1 MRAKLLFSVAVLTSL
16 AAAVSAQ
23 TPAPTAPQTPAG
35 LWQAVDDDT
44 KQPTGW
50 FLIANH
56 DGVYSGIIAKMFLK
70 PGEDPNAVCSECKD
84 DRQNHTWLGLEIIRG
99 MKQDADKPEKYVD
112 GTILDPRDGK
122 VYKANMTVTPDGQ
135 TLVVRGYIGI
145 SLLGKN
151 QYWTRL
157 PDSAMTMLDPSVNPN
172 PAVAA
177 PSSGQAAAGAQAA
190 SRRTRR
196 GARGGSQI
204 APRGVRA
211 CSHKSRLVGGSTDV
225 RFTPRLCCKT
235 ILSLE
240 GKNPFL
246 NQSLKMEF

>member
-1 MRAKLLFSVAVLTSL
+1 MRAKLLFSVAVLTSI
-16 AAAVSAQ
+16 AAAAFAQ
-23 TPAPTAPQTPAG
+23 TPAPAAPQTPAG

-84 DRQNHTWLGLEIIRG
+84 DRLNHPWLGLEIIRG
-99 MKQDADKPEKYVD
+99 MKQDPDKPEKYED

-122 VYKANMTVTPDGQ
+122 IYKANMTVTPDGQ

-151 QYWTRL
+151 QYLSRL
-157 PDSAMTMLDPSVNPN
+157 PDSDMAQLDPSVNPN
-172 PAVAA
+172 PPVAA
-177 PSSGQAAAGAQAA
+177 PAPPPAPARKPPTTAPATAPNEGPAPLGAEGWR
-190 SRRTRR
+190 SWR
-196 GARGGSQI
+196 
-204 APRGVRA
+204 
-211 CSHKSRLVGGSTDV
+211 HST
-225 RFTPRLCCKT
+225 C
-235 ILSLE
+235 
-240 GKNPFL
+240 
-246 NQSLKMEF
+246 

>member
-16 AAAVSAQ
+16 ATAVSAQ
-23 TPAPTAPQTPAG
+23 TPAPAVPQTPAG

-50 FLIANH
+50 FLITNH

-84 DRQNHTWLGLEIIRG
+84 DRLNHTWLGLEIIRG
-99 MKQDADKPEKYVD
+99 MKQDPDKPEKYED

-157 PDSAMTMLDPSVNPN
+157 PDSDMAQLDPSVNPN
-172 PAVAA
+172 PPVAA
-177 PSSGQAAAGAQAA
+177 PAAKPAPARKPQAAAPGAAPAA
-190 SRRTRR
+190 
-196 GARGGSQI
+196 
-204 APRGVRA
+204 P
-211 CSHKSRLVGGSTDV
+211 K
-225 RFTPRLCCKT
+225 
-235 ILSLE
+235 
-240 GKNPFL
+240 
-246 NQSLKMEF
+246 